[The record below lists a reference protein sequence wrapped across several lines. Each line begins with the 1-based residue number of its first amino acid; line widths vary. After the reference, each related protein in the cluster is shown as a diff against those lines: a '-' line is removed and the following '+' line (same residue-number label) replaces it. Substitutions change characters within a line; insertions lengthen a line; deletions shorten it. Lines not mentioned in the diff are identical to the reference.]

1 VAAPLE
7 RVRFL
12 HVDDNAHMLNIVRTM
27 LRGLGVEHVLE
38 ARTAEQA
45 FERLRHDSIDIVLL
59 DYAIGEDDG
68 VEFLRALRCDPAS
81 PAPFVPVIM
90 LTAHSERARV
100 EAARDAGVNEFCTKP
115 ITANDLVRKLTVI
128 IEHPRQFVRTDT
140 YVGPDRRRRDDP
152 AYRGPER
159 RRDRQRREAA
169 PDA

>member
-1 VAAPLE
+1 
-7 RVRFL
+7 
-12 HVDDNAHMLNIVRTM
+12 M

-115 ITANDLVRKLTVI
+115 ITAIDLMRKLTVI
-128 IEHPRQFVRTDT
+128 IEHPRLSLAQVRNLVSRFVRGGAALSED
-140 YVGPDRRRRDDP
+140 
-152 AYRGPER
+152 AK
-159 RRDRQRREAA
+159 RQIAELPGTAHMLLS
-169 PDA
+169 